1 VTPKKFLSGLFL
13 TLGLSSLFAM
23 NPPQHFD
30 DAEARFRIKYGRDYP
45 STEARNQR
53 SFGKLDRNRDG
64 RIDQTE
70 FEANRKHLDR
80 KRNLTFSALD
90 QNADGHITM
99 AEWKNAGS
107 AGESQSGL

>member
-1 VTPKKFLSGLFL
+1 VTPKKFLSGLLL

-45 STEARNQR
+45 STEVRNRQ
-53 SFGKLDRNRDG
+53 SFSKLDRNRDG

-70 FEANRKHLDR
+70 FEANRKHVDR
-80 KRNLTFSALD
+80 KGNLTFSTLD

-99 AEWKNAGS
+99 GEWKALGS
-107 AGESQSGL
+107 VSEAQSGL